1 MAPGTL
7 NAGATGSIPSW
18 ESKIPQAEQHDQ
30 VNKCCTSRE
39 EGKYFIQA

>member
-30 VNKCCTSRE
+30 VNVLFLAAPT
-39 EGKYFIQA
+39 GKKL